1 MTEHYSLL
9 PQTSEAFEQLP
20 WVQIELWY
28 RELEATTLSPK
39 TLYPWLRQWSRLS
52 ALIDETNVWL
62 EIATTRNTADE
73 ALSQRRQR
81 FLDEI
86 FTRVQNCEQ
95 QMKQQLLESGL
106 EPEGFAIPLRKLQ
119 VDTKLFHTKNIPLL
133 NEEKRL
139 SEVYMSINGAQTAR
153 WEGQEVPVFSLL
165 PAIQDPDRERR

>member
-1 MTEHYSLL
+1 MLRFIEWFPSLSRNEKTFMTEHYSLL
-9 PQTSEAFEQLP
+9 PQTSEAFEHVP
-20 WVQIELWY
+20 WVQIERWY

-39 TLYPWLRQWSRLS
+39 ALEPWLRQWSRLS
-52 ALIDETNVWL
+52 TLIDETQIWL

-86 FTRVQNCEQ
+86 LTPVQNCEQ

-119 VDTKLFHTKNIPLL
+119 VDTKLFHNDYGP
-133 NEEKRL
+133 
-139 SEVYMSINGAQTAR
+139 
-153 WEGQEVPVFSLL
+153 
-165 PAIQDPDRERR
+165 PASDPWRCFPALGL